1 MCVGG
6 LKLCGSSYAIL
17 GQAQPPSLTAK
28 ETELETKLE
37 TLLETEKGR
46 VRKEPAAGA
55 VDEDG
60 AELSVC
66 LTHQVQVATHTH
78 THVSWLSRVH
88 NSDTKSATKSL
99 ISAKKMT

>member
-1 MCVGG
+1 MRQQ
-6 LKLCGSSYAIL
+6 LCHFGPSAAAIVDSE
-17 GQAQPPSLTAK
+17 GNADGDKAGDVTGDV
-28 ETELETKLE
+28 E
-37 TLLETEKGR
+37 
-46 VRKEPAAGA
+46 EPAAVA

-66 LTHQVQVATHTH
+66 LTLQVQVATHTH
-78 THVSWLSRVH
+78 THVIWLSRVH

>member
-1 MCVGG
+1 MRQQ
-6 LKLCGSSYAIL
+6 LCHFGPSAAAVVDSEGNGAGDKAGDVTGAI
-17 GQAQPPSLTAK
+17 
-28 ETELETKLE
+28 EREEE
-37 TLLETEKGR
+37 
-46 VRKEPAAGA
+46 EPAAGA

-66 LTHQVQVATHTH
+66 LTLQVQVAIHTH
-78 THVSWLSRVH
+78 THVIWLSRVH